1 MTAITFFKLF
11 VLLVTSLPIMV
22 EADLHRGGILGFG
35 GGDPHVTTFRGQR
48 YEFHRPGNFVLLS
61 NPDYA
66 NGLGLEIH
74 VKSKVNDWW
83 SYIESAE
90 LRIGDE
96 TLLVCGGQ
104 EHARY
109 WINGEEGFSGLEPG
123 EGMRIWLKQE
133 TAEVHIRQVNSKQ
146 LQLRVDL
153 GNDEGVVVET
163 FREFVR
169 VDVQA
174 NDSADKGGLVNGVG
188 LMGSYPSDSDKTTVV
203 TNPNPAHVAEV
214 WQLLEETL

>member
-1 MTAITFFKLF
+1 MTAISFYTLF
-11 VLLVTSLPIMV
+11 VIVVTTLLVLV

-35 GGDPHVTTFRGQR
+35 GGDPHVTTFHGER
-48 YEFHRPGNFVLLS
+48 YEFHRPGSFVLLS

-66 NGLGLEIH
+66 DGLGLEIH
-74 VKSKVNDWW
+74 VKSKVNNWW
-83 SYIESAE
+83 SFIESAA

-96 TLLVCGGQ
+96 TLQVCGGV

-109 WINGEEGFSGLEPG
+109 WINGEEGFSELEPG

-133 TAEVHIRQVNSKQ
+133 RVEVHIRQVNSKQ
-146 LQLRVDL
+146 LQVRVDL
-153 GNDEGVVVET
+153 GNDEGIVLET

-174 NDSADKGGLVNGVG
+174 NDSAAQGGLANSEG
-188 LMGSYPSDSDKTTVV
+188 LMGSYPSGSDKTPVI
-203 TNPNPAHVAEV
+203 TNPGYVAQL
-214 WQLLEETL
+214 WQLQEETL